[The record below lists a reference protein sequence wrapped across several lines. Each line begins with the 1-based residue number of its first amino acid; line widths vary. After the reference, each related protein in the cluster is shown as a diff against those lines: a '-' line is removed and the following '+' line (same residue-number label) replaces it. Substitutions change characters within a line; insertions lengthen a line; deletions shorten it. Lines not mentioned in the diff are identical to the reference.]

1 MYKKGTHISNKEHIQ
16 FNHKQVFLS
25 FTLQITTYV
34 LSDKHIYVTDNFF
47 PHEKKLKLRKFNV
60 ILAIEEKIRL

>member
-16 FNHKQVFLS
+16 FNRKLVFLF

-47 PHEKKLKLRKFNV
+47 PLRKSLNYDN
-60 ILAIEEKIRL
+60 LT

>member
-16 FNHKQVFLS
+16 FNRKQVFLS
-25 FTLQITTYV
+25 FTLQITTNV

-47 PHEKKLKLRKFNV
+47 PLRKSLTT
-60 ILAIEEKIRL
+60 II

>member
-16 FNHKQVFLS
+16 FNHKS

-47 PHEKKLKLRKFNV
+47 PLRKSLKTT
-60 ILAIEEKIRL
+60 II

>member
-16 FNHKQVFLS
+16 FNLPQTGFS

-47 PHEKKLKLRKFNV
+47 PLRKSLNY
-60 ILAIEEKIRL
+60 IR

>member
-16 FNHKQVFLS
+16 VNRKQVFLS

-47 PHEKKLKLRKFNV
+47 PLRKSLKTT
-60 ILAIEEKIRL
+60 II

>member
-1 MYKKGTHISNKEHIQ
+1 MYKKGTHISNEEHIQ
-16 FNHKQVFLS
+16 FNRKLVFLF

-47 PHEKKLKLRKFNV
+47 PLRKSLKTT
-60 ILAIEEKIRL
+60 II